1 MVVMGGVTRGE
12 VVLRIGGAFDL
23 SLHETFRAE
32 LATSET
38 VNHRQKEY
46 ARRFL
51 STTLR
56 FFLGWFINHDQA
68 T

>member
-1 MVVMGGVTRGE
+1 MVLE
-12 VVLRIGGAFDL
+12 ISGAFDL
-23 SLHETFRAE
+23 SLHETFGAE
-32 LATSET
+32 FATNET

-56 FFLGWFINHDQA
+56 FFLGWPIDRVQA